1 MGPLACAV
9 NPGLAMQVGK
19 CRGVWQ
25 RWATCG
31 GRRQDVTSAQTAGVP
46 SIKNSMVLGKCFVC
60 VCVEGWRVMWSCG
73 GWNGCWGP
81 QVETRTGSEGGQSRQ
96 CGHTRLQ
103 GLVSGTRVVAVASY
117 RYTHRGE
124 EVERDSVD

>member
-9 NPGLAMQVGK
+9 SPGLAMQVGK

-31 GRRQDVTSAQTAGVP
+31 GRRHDVTSAQTAGVP
-46 SIKNSMVLGKCFVC
+46 SIKNSMVLGKCSMC
-60 VCVEGWRVMWSCG
+60 VCVWG
-73 GWNGCWGP
+73 G
-81 QVETRTGSEGGQSRQ
+81 
-96 CGHTRLQ
+96 LQ

-124 EVERDSVD
+124 EVERDSGD